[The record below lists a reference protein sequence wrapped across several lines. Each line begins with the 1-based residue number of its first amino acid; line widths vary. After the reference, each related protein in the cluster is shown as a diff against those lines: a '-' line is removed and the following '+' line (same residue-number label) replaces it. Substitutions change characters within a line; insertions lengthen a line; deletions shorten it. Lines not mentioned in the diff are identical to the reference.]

1 MDMNRSLADIYSATA
16 DSQGR
21 VLHDYVLGLYDF
33 LERLVKRYPDI
44 LIEGCSGGG
53 GRFDAGMLYYTPQ
66 IWCSDNTDPIDRL
79 EIQYGTSFIYPISCV
94 GSHVSAS
101 PNHQTGR
108 ITDLHT
114 RGIAAMAGTFGYELN
129 LNELSEEEKE
139 EIRRQISEYK
149 KYAALIQRGIYYAD
163 QSPDRQSGRLG
174 VRFRRSAGSACTG
187 GRHQKTCQYDDRLY

>member
-1 MDMNRSLADIYSATA
+1 MVNEDSDLYREHPDWAFVIPGRRPNRSRNQLVLDFSRKEVVDYIYEKICSVLDQGNVEYIKWDMNRSLADIYSATA

-79 EIQYGTSFIYPISCV
+79 EIR
-94 GSHVSAS
+94 A
-101 PNHQTGR
+101 
-108 ITDLHT
+108 
-114 RGIAAMAGTFGYELN
+114 
-129 LNELSEEEKE
+129 
-139 EIRRQISEYK
+139 IRN
-149 KYAALIQRGIYYAD
+149 
-163 QSPDRQSGRLG
+163 
-174 VRFRRSAGSACTG
+174 
-187 GRHQKTCQYDDRLY
+187 